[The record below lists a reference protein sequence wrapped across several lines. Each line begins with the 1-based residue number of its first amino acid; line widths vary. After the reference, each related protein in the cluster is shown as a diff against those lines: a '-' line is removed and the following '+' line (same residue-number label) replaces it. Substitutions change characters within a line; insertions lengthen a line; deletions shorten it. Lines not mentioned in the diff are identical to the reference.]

1 MLSVLRRV
9 WRRGRS
15 LSPVEGFTFGR
26 PLVVFESD
34 DWGRV
39 GVRDR
44 EGWEELRDLGVNL
57 GERSYDF
64 YSLETAEDVAAIVSL
79 LERHRDSTGRPA
91 CLGTNFI
98 LANVDFAKVS
108 ANNFRRVCLRT
119 LTEGLPD
126 GWKRPGL
133 FEAYREGITA
143 GVLSP
148 ALHGTTHF
156 CSPAVERHL
165 NDSGERGVFLRTLW
179 KAGVPYIHW
188 RMPWIGFEYW
198 DTEKTGEEDFLP
210 STVQQSLIDSGVE
223 SFTRFFSKPPRSAC
237 APGYRAN
244 KSTHDAWAKRGI
256 QVAQN
261 GPGSA
266 MPPHFDGNGILHLY
280 RSMDFEPAAAQEF
293 SVEAC
298 LQVAED
304 CFARGL
310 PAIVSVHSINFH
322 STISDF
328 RSRTLGF
335 LDEFLSALEARHPDL
350 LYVRDEDLYDLVD
363 KGTLPPMQSK
373 VRVPVTKRKFTAGA
387 VAGEWR
393 A

>member
-1 MLSVLRRV
+1 
-9 WRRGRS
+9 
-15 LSPVEGFTFGR
+15 
-26 PLVVFESD
+26 
-34 DWGRV
+34 
-39 GVRDR
+39 
-44 EGWEELRDLGVNL
+44 
-57 GERSYDF
+57 
-64 YSLETAEDVAAIVSL
+64 
-79 LERHRDSTGRPA
+79 
-91 CLGTNFI
+91 
-98 LANVDFAKVS
+98 
-108 ANNFRRVCLRT
+108 
-119 LTEGLPD
+119 
-126 GWKRPGL
+126 
-133 FEAYREGITA
+133 
-143 GVLSP
+143 
-148 ALHGTTHF
+148 
-156 CSPAVERHL
+156 
-165 NDSGERGVFLRTLW
+165 
-179 KAGVPYIHW
+179 
-188 RMPWIGFEYW
+188 MPWIGFEYW

-298 LQVAED
+298 LQVAEG
-304 CFARGL
+304 CFSRGL

>member
-1 MLSVLRRV
+1 
-9 WRRGRS
+9 
-15 LSPVEGFTFGR
+15 VEGFAFGR
-26 PLVVFESD
+26 PLVVLQSD

-39 GVRDR
+39 GVRDG
-44 EGWEELRDLGVNL
+44 EGWEELRALGMNL

-79 LERHRDSTGRPA
+79 LQRHRDSTGRPA
-91 CLGTNFI
+91 SLGMNFI
-98 LANVDFAKVS
+98 VANVDFDKVS
-108 ANNFRRVCLRT
+108 ANNFRQIYLRA
-119 LTEGLPD
+119 LTEGLPE

-133 FEAYREGITA
+133 FEAYREGISA

-156 CSPAVERHL
+156 CRPAVERHL
-165 NDSGERGVFLRTLW
+165 VDPGERGVLLRGLW

-198 DTEKTGEEDFLP
+198 DPEPHGEEDFLT
-210 STVQQSLIDSGVE
+210 SEVQESLIAPAVE
-223 SFTRFFSKPPRSAC
+223 TFIRFFSKAPRSAC

-244 KSTHDAWAKRGI
+244 QSTYGAWAKRGI
-256 QVAQN
+256 RVAQN

-280 RSMDFEPAAAQEF
+280 RSMDFEPAVEEEF
-293 SVEAC
+293 SVDAC
-298 LQVAED
+298 LRVAED
-304 CFARGL
+304 CFARGV

-322 STISDF
+322 STIKDF
-328 RSRTLGF
+328 RSRTLGL
-335 LDEFLSALEARHPDL
+335 LDEFLAALEAKHPDL
-350 LYVRDEDLYDLVD
+350 LYVRDEDLHDLVD
-363 KGTLPPMQSK
+363 KGTLQSMQAA
-373 VRVPVTKRKFTAGA
+373 VRVPVTKRKFMTRAVEAG
-387 VAGEWR
+387 WR